1 MVHRDFSTSD
11 KNCPCFIFFKTTLS
25 SVLAV
30 AQDPTVTITESDP
43 EAKLSDTGFNQ
54 GGLNGGLIEVKRD
67 LDVTMSCYVE
77 NKQIDTLV
85 SSKVG
90 IVSALTVRGIFG
102 TE

>member
-1 MVHRDFSTSD
+1 M
-11 KNCPCFIFFKTTLS
+11 
-25 SVLAV
+25 

-43 EAKLSDTGFNQ
+43 EAKLSETGFNQ

-85 SSKVG
+85 SSKVDH
-90 IVSALTVRGIFG
+90 VSTVTVGGIFHFQQLLSDKTHQLHVSCVLLG
-102 TE
+102 EVANGIHGQ

>member
-1 MVHRDFSTSD
+1 M
-11 KNCPCFIFFKTTLS
+11 
-25 SVLAV
+25 V

-43 EAKLSDTGFNQ
+43 EAKLSETGFNQ

-85 SSKVG
+85 SFKVDY
-90 IVSALTVRGIFG
+90 VSTATVGGIFH
-102 TE
+102 TQQLL